1 MARTVAQHHADW
13 LNVIETS
20 GPFVTVPVLKRA
32 LPQGLEPTPP
42 DLARQV
48 RAAHDEWLTDPDLHG
63 QWVRW
68 VLTDVLDHDA
78 TTLAEGP
85 AVPQTL
91 AHTVAEHGVTVRPDL
106 AVLDHASDVPR
117 ARLLIRVLPVGA
129 ELDER
134 HADDGWAASPLDR
147 VAELLRATGV
157 RLGLVTNGDTWTL
170 VHAKRGGPT
179 TFVTWEAAI
188 WTDERVTLD
197 AFRTLFGAHRFFA
210 VAEEHTLE
218 ALLDQSAAAEHE
230 VTDQLGLQVREAVEL
245 LVGAFDRAD
254 RDSDGQLLRDVD
266 PNETYVAA
274 VTVMMRVVFL
284 LSAEERGLFL
294 LGDPL
299 YDGSYAV
306 STLLGE
312 LTEQSDQT
320 GEEALER
327 RSAAWHRLLATFRM
341 VHGGVQHEDLRL
353 PAYGG
358 SLFDPDRFPFLEG
371 RRHGEAWTTGT
382 ARPLPVDDRT
392 VLHILDALQVL
403 KFRRGRRVEEARRL
417 SFRALDVE
425 QIGHVY
431 EGLLDHTAVRT
442 RTPAVGFAG
451 KKEPELAA
459 EDVISY
465 DAGYPRDQFVEWVR
479 EETGLTQRQTE
490 KALDS
495 EPDADQRAL
504 LVAACENDARLA
516 EDIEPYHGLLR
527 TDLRGLPTVYPAE
540 SLYVTQ
546 GSERRT
552 TGTYYTPRTLAE
564 EMVLHTLEPLVYTP
578 GPAEGAKREDWT
590 LRSARE
596 LLGLR
601 VCDMAMGS
609 GAFLVASCRYLA
621 DRLVEAWK
629 AAEKA
634 TGTSITVEGDRLDER
649 TADVNVVPDDADERE
664 LLARRIVAD
673 RCLYGVDRNPMAVE
687 MAKLSLWLITLAKD
701 RPFSF
706 LDHALKCG
714 DSLLG
719 ITDLDQLTYLHMDPQ
734 RGRELHDG
742 LLFDYQSTWAP
753 LVKDAIEKRRLLE
766 SFPVVGVGDAQQ
778 KARLHAEAEDTLR
791 TLRIVG
797 DVVVGAAISTVN
809 LGRDML
815 DGRLLDAAHDV
826 AVAVDPDTED
836 AERDVRLDDLK
847 DRAAFWLDTDN
858 PPGGPE
864 RRTFHWPLEYPEI
877 FLDRPHQGFDAIVG
891 NPPFLGGKRISGPLG
906 SAYREYLVDHV
917 ADGTKGNADLV
928 AYFFLRGTALT
939 REGGNV
945 GLLATNTIGQGDT
958 REVGLDRLIADR
970 HGIYRAVRS
979 TPWPSGANLEI
990 SKVWLRRGEWGGTA
1004 DLDDTLVGGITPSLE
1019 ARSRVSGP
1027 AHRLAA
1033 NVDQSFIGSFV
1044 NGIGFVLDPE
1054 KAIELIERDPR
1065 NRDVL
1070 FPYLNGHDLNSSP
1083 TQAPS
1088 RWVINFHDWPLERAE
1103 QYQECLEIARQRVKP
1118 HRDGLPDYKHRVRD
1132 NWWRFEH
1139 SAPALYKAI
1148 ADLGRVLIITRVS
1161 RLVMP
1166 AFVATGVIP
1175 SEATAVFAYDDDA
1188 HFGLLSSAFHWW
1200 WAVTHASTMR
1210 TDVRYTPSDCFSTF
1224 PQPTLTEDMA
1234 EAGRALGEH
1243 RRIVMI
1249 DRHEGLTATYNRVDD
1264 PDERS
1269 DDLAALRELHVEL
1282 DHAVAAAYGW
1292 GDLDLEH
1299 DFRDTRQG
1307 VRYTLDPATTTEILD
1322 RLLELNHERYT
1333 DEVRRG
1339 LHDRKPAAKK
1349 KRAKGQASFDG
1360 L

>member
-1 MARTVAQHHADW
+1 MARTVTQHHADW
-13 LNVIETS
+13 LNVVETS

-48 RAAHDEWLTDPDLHG
+48 RAAYDEWLSDPDLHG

-68 VLTDVLDHDA
+68 VLTDVLDYDGA
-78 TTLAEGP
+78 VLAEGP
-85 AVPQTL
+85 AVPQPL
-91 AHTVAEHGVTVRPDL
+91 AHTVAEYGVTVRPDL
-106 AVLDHASDVPR
+106 AVLDHAGDAPSV
-117 ARLLIRVLPVGA
+117 RLLIRVLPAGA
-129 ELDER
+129 QLDER

-147 VAELLRATGV
+147 VSELLRATGV

-188 WTDERVTLD
+188 WTEERVTLD
-197 AFRTLFGAHRFFA
+197 AFRTLLGAHRFFA

-218 ALLDQSAAAEHE
+218 ALLDQSADAEQE

-254 RDSDGQLLRDVD
+254 RDSGGQLLREID
-266 PNETYVAA
+266 PDETYVAA

-284 LSAEERGLFL
+284 LSAAERGLFL

-299 YDGSYAV
+299 YDTSYAV

-312 LTEQSDQT
+312 LTEQADQG

-371 RRHGEAWTTGT
+371 RHRGEAWTAGV

-442 RTPAVGFAG
+442 RTPAVGFGG

-459 EDVISY
+459 EEVIAY
-465 DAGYPRDQFVEWVR
+465 DAGHPRDQFVEWVR
-479 EETGLTQRQTE
+479 EETGLTRRQTE
-490 KALDS
+490 KALDG

-504 LVAACENDARLA
+504 LVAACENDEGLA

-527 TDLRGLPTVYPAE
+527 TDLRGLPTVYPAD

-552 TGTYYTPRTLAE
+552 TGTYYTPRSLAE
-564 EMVLHTLEPLVYTP
+564 EMVQHTLEPLIYHP
-578 GPAEGAKREDWT
+578 GPAEGAEREDWT

-596 LLGLR
+596 LLDLR

-629 AAEKA
+629 TAGQAAD
-634 TGTSITVEGDRLDER
+634 GSITVDGDPVDER
-649 TADVNVVPDDADERE
+649 TADVNVIPDDADERE
-664 LLARRIVAD
+664 LLARRVVAD

-719 ITDLDQLTYLHMDPQ
+719 ITELDQLTYLHMDPR

-778 KARLHAEAEDTLR
+778 KARLHAEAEETLR
-791 TLRIVG
+791 TLRTVG

-809 LGRDML
+809 LGQDVL
-815 DGRLLDAAHDV
+815 DGRLLDAARDV
-826 AVAVDPDTED
+826 AIAVDPDTDD
-836 AERDVRLDDLK
+836 ADRDIRVDDLH
-847 DRAAFWLDTDN
+847 DRAFFWLDTDN
-858 PPGGPE
+858 PEGGPE
-864 RRTFHWPLEYPEI
+864 RRTFHWPLEYPEV
-877 FLDRPHQGFDAIVG
+877 FLDRLQPGFDAVVG
-891 NPPFLGGKRISGPLG
+891 NPPFQGGQRLTGALGT
-906 SAYREYLVDHV
+906 AYREYLVETL
-917 ADGTKGNADLV
+917 ADGTRGSADLV
-928 AYFFLRGTALT
+928 AYFFIRAA
-939 REGGNV
+939 RVACDGGNV

-958 REVGLDRLIADR
+958 REVGLDRLSCGADV
-970 HGIYRAVRS
+970 YRAVRS
-979 TPWPSGANLEI
+979 RPWPGGANLEVAQ
-990 SKVWLRRGEWGGTA
+990 VWLHRGDWDGYA
-1004 DLDDTLVGGITPSLE
+1004 VLDGMTVNAITPSLDV
-1019 ARSRVSGP
+1019 RSRVT
-1027 AHRLAA
+1027 
-1033 NVDQSFIGSFV
+1033 
-1044 NGIGFVLDPE
+1044 
-1054 KAIELIERDPR
+1054 
-1065 NRDVL
+1065 
-1070 FPYLNGHDLNSSP
+1070 GHP
-1083 TQAPS
+1083 Q
-1088 RWVINFHDWPLERAE
+1088 
-1103 QYQECLEIARQRVKP
+1103 
-1118 HRDGLPDYKHRVRD
+1118 
-1132 NWWRFEH
+1132 
-1139 SAPALYKAI
+1139 
-1148 ADLGRVLIITRVS
+1148 
-1161 RLVMP
+1161 RLV
-1166 AFVATGVIP
+1166 
-1175 SEATAVFAYDDDA
+1175 
-1188 HFGLLSSAFHWW
+1188 
-1200 WAVTHASTMR
+1200 
-1210 TDVRYTPSDCFSTF
+1210 
-1224 PQPTLTEDMA
+1224 
-1234 EAGRALGEH
+1234 GR
-1243 RRIVMI
+1243 R
-1249 DRHEGLTATYNRVDD
+1249 
-1264 PDERS
+1264 
-1269 DDLAALRELHVEL
+1269 
-1282 DHAVAAAYGW
+1282 
-1292 GDLDLEH
+1292 
-1299 DFRDTRQG
+1299 
-1307 VRYTLDPATTTEILD
+1307 
-1322 RLLELNHERYT
+1322 
-1333 DEVRRG
+1333 
-1339 LHDRKPAAKK
+1339 
-1349 KRAKGQASFDG
+1349 
-1360 L
+1360 